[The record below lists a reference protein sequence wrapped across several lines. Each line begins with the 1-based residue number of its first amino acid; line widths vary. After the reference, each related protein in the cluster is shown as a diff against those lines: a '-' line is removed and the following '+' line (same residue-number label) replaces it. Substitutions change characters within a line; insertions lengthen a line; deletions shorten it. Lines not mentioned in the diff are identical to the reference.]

1 LYQALLRDSSLFDL
15 LLRFD
20 EDLAEE
26 ARTAGCAC
34 GGALHR
40 ACYERKPRGGPAGL
54 GPAHAVRFSYCCEKE
69 GCRRR
74 TTPGSLRFLGRK
86 VFFGVVVLLV
96 PVLRD
101 GPTPKRL
108 ERSGP
113 VLSGWRAR
121 ACLRGRWLA
130 RHCHPHCCWPSRVW
144 ERDGYGFWRCCG
156 FWPRLRPE
164 RVWLVP
170 HSEGRSAPAEDASVW
185 GRVAVL
191 ASVF

>member
-26 ARTAGCAC
+26 VRRAGCAC

-40 ACYERKPRGGPAGL
+40 AYYERKPRGGPAGL
-54 GPAHAVRFSYCCEKE
+54 GPEHAVRFSYCCERE
-69 GCRRR
+69 GYRRR
-74 TTPGSLRFLGRK
+74 ATPASSRFLGRK

-108 ERSGP
+108 ERLCAQFAVS
-113 VLSGWRAR
+113 VRTLRRWIRWWRETFAVSR
-121 ACLRGRWLA
+121 FWLA
-130 RHCHPHCCWPSRVW
+130 RQGWFSRPVVSKALPSSLLLAFEDLGEVR
-144 ERDGYGFWRCCG
+144 
-156 FWPRLRPE
+156 PR
-164 RVWLVP
+164 
-170 HSEGRSAPAEDASVW
+170 
-185 GRVAVL
+185 VL
-191 ASVF
+191 AMLRFLSPITTGKGLFGPAF

>member
-26 ARTAGCAC
+26 VRSAGCAC

-40 ACYERKPRGGPAGL
+40 ACYPRKPRGGPAGL
-54 GPAHAVRFSYCCEKE
+54 APEHAVRFSYCCEKE

-74 TTPGSLRFLGRK
+74 ATPGSLRFLGRR

-108 ERSGP
+108 GRLCAEFAVSRRTLRRW
-113 VLSGWRAR
+113 VRWWRETFGSSR
-121 ACLRGRWLA
+121 FWLA
-130 RHCHPHCCWPSRVW
+130 SQGLFARPVAGQALPSSLLLAF
-144 ERDGYGFWRCCG
+144 EGLG
-156 FWPRLRPE
+156 
-164 RVWLVP
+164 
-170 HSEGRSAPAEDASVW
+170 EGRPRILAMLRFLTPVTTGKGLAVPA
-185 GRVAVL
+185 L
-191 ASVF
+191 

>member
-1 LYQALLRDSSLFDL
+1 MYQALLRDSSLFDL

-26 ARTAGCAC
+26 VRRAGCGC

-40 ACYERKPRGGPAGL
+40 ASYPRKPRGGPDGL
-54 GPAHAVRFSYCCEKE
+54 GSEHTIRFSFCCEKE

-74 TTPGSLRFLGRK
+74 ATPASLRFLGRK

-108 ERSGP
+108 GRLCAEFAVSLRT
-113 VLSGWRAR
+113 LRRWIRWWRETFAASR
-121 ACLRGRWLA
+121 FWLA
-130 RHCHPHCCWPSRVW
+130 SQGLFARPVASQALPSSLLPAFEGLGKV
-144 ERDGYGFWRCCG
+144 
-156 FWPRLRPE
+156 RPQ
-164 RVWLVP
+164 
-170 HSEGRSAPAEDASVW
+170 
-185 GRVAVL
+185 VL
-191 ASVF
+191 AMLRFLTPITTGKGLAGPAF